1 MNRLNLIILH
11 LSKLF
16 NKGLE
21 EEEEKRRAFEETKKY

>member
-21 EEEEKRRAFEETKKY
+21 EEEKRRAFEETKKY